1 MSPEF
6 AEFMKKIFI
15 AATQQNDGKTTAS
28 LGLVCN
34 FQRRFK
40 GVGFIKPIGQRYLE
54 EDGLKFDEDSLL
66 LEEVCGIKGGIKDMS
81 PIAVER
87 GFTENYIVRPG
98 AAAISRRIKD
108 AFRRVSKSRDLV
120 IIEGTGHAGVGSV
133 FDHSNAA
140 VAKMLGS
147 KAVIISSG
155 GVGRPIDEIVL
166 NKALFDKEGV
176 KVLGVIINKVLP
188 EKLDK
193 VKALVKKGLE
203 RKGIKV
209 LGVLPYEPSLSY
221 PSIEQILEEN
231 DFELLCGREFIE
243 VYIRKIIVGTM
254 TPRNII
260 RYLDDDSLLI
270 TSGDRE
276 DVIMTALGCVREGE
290 KDKLRISGIILSG
303 GIIPDPSI
311 MELLSRARIPVLLA
325 KTDTYNV
332 ASRIH
337 DMTVKIRPR
346 DKHKI
351 QEVVKL
357 IKDHVDME
365 GILKG
370 M

>member
-1 MSPEF
+1 
-6 AEFMKKIFI
+6 
-15 AATQQNDGKTTAS
+15 
-28 LGLVCN
+28 
-34 FQRRFK
+34 
-40 GVGFIKPIGQRYLE
+40 
-54 EDGLKFDEDSLL
+54 
-66 LEEVCGIKGGIKDMS
+66 
-81 PIAVER
+81 
-87 GFTENYIVRPG
+87 
-98 AAAISRRIKD
+98 
-108 AFRRVSKSRDLV
+108 
-120 IIEGTGHAGVGSV
+120 
-133 FDHSNAA
+133 
-140 VAKMLGS
+140 
-147 KAVIISSG
+147 
-155 GVGRPIDEIVL
+155 
-166 NKALFDKEGV
+166 
-176 KVLGVIINKVLP
+176 
-188 EKLDK
+188 
-193 VKALVKKGLE
+193 
-203 RKGIKV
+203 
-209 LGVLPYEPSLSY
+209 VLPYEPSLSY

-303 GIIPDPSI
+303 GIIPDQSI

>member
-1 MSPEF
+1 
-6 AEFMKKIFI
+6 MKKIFI

-54 EDGLKFDEDSLL
+54 EDGLKIDEDSLL
-66 LEEVCGIKGGIKDMS
+66 LEGVCGIKGGIKDMS

-87 GFTENYIVRPG
+87 GFTENYILRPD
-98 AAAISRRIKD
+98 AAVISRRIKD
-108 AFRRVSKSRDLV
+108 AFRRVSKGKDLV

-155 GVGRPIDEIVL
+155 GVGRPIDEIIL

-176 KVLGVIINKVLP
+176 KVIGAIINKVLP
-188 EKLDK
+188 GKLDK
-193 VKALVKKGLE
+193 VRAVVKKGLE

-209 LGVLPYEPSLSY
+209 LGVLPYDPSLSY
-221 PSIEQILEEN
+221 PSIEQILEES
-231 DFELLCGREFIE
+231 DFELICGREFIE

-260 RYLDDDSLLI
+260 RYLEDDSMLI

-276 DVIMTALGCVREGE
+276 DVIMTALGCVRDGE

-303 GIIPDPSI
+303 GMIPDQSI
-311 MELLSRARIPVLLA
+311 MDLLYRARIPVLLA

-351 QEVVKL
+351 NGVVKL
-357 IKDHVDME
+357 IKEHVDME